1 MTTAH
6 TPPAGLRRAGAPERT
21 WRSVLA
27 AGLGNVMEWYD
38 VIIYAYMAPVLA
50 VLFFPKSDPTA
61 ALISTYAGLLISYLI
76 RPVGAMVIGNLADRH
91 GRKAALTLTIA
102 LMTVGVAIIAVTPT
116 YASIG
121 IAAPAILMVS
131 RLIQG
136 FSAGGEFGAATTFMA
151 ESADVGRRFVAS
163 WQASTQGMAMI
174 LAGVSGWLLFTTV
187 DTDAL
192 HDWAWRLP
200 FVFGILIGPIG
211 LWIRNR
217 IPDTPEFRETE
228 PIAHPLRTTLRDHWG
243 RVLVGTLC
251 VGMAGMGVYL
261 ITFLAA
267 YAIRLELAPWSGYA
281 AAATAG
287 AAVAVLAPCFG
298 RLADRVGAVPILFG
312 AAVTGFVAIHPLL
325 SFLLTHRTT
334 GALILV
340 EALLGVVIAAYFGTL
355 SGLLVDLFDTEV
367 RTTGIAL
374 SYNVGMVFMGS
385 LGPLLLTA
393 WSDVTLRAPA
403 YYFMLIAPLSMVG
416 VLLARRLYH
425 QR

>member
-1 MTTAH
+1 MTTAP
-6 TPPAGLRRAGAPERT
+6 TTASGLRRSAPRST
-21 WRSVLA
+21 WRSVVA

-50 VLFFPKSDPTA
+50 VLFFPKSDQTA
-61 ALISTYAGLLISYLI
+61 GLISTYAGLLISYLI
-76 RPVGAMVIGNLADRH
+76 RPVGAMVIGNLADKH
-91 GRKAALTLTIA
+91 GRKAALTLTIG
-102 LMTVGVAIIAVTPT
+102 LMTLGVAIIAVTPT

-121 IAAPAILMVS
+121 LAAPAILMVS

-151 ESADVGRRFVAS
+151 ESAQVGRRFLAS
-163 WQASTQGMAMI
+163 WQAATQGMAMI

-187 DTDAL
+187 DTETL
-192 HDWAWRLP
+192 HSWAWRLP
-200 FVFGILIGPIG
+200 FAFGILIGPIG

-217 IPDTPEFRETE
+217 IPDTEEFRATE

-251 VGMAGMGVYL
+251 VGLAGMGVYL

-267 YAIRLELAPWSGYA
+267 YAIRLDLAPWSGYA
-281 AAATAG
+281 AAAGAG
-287 AAVAVLAPCFG
+287 TVVAVLAPVFG
-298 RLADRVGAVPILFG
+298 RLSDRTGAVPILLG
-312 AAVTGFVAIHPLL
+312 AAVVGFVGIYPLL
-325 SFLLTHRTT
+325 SFLLGHRTT
-334 GALILV
+334 GALIVV
-340 EALLGVVIAAYFGTL
+340 ELALGVVIAAYFGTL
-355 SGLLVDLFDTEV
+355 SGLLVELFDTEV

-374 SYNVGMVFMGS
+374 SYNVGMIFMGS

-403 YYFMLIAPLSMVG
+403 YYFMLIAPLSVIG
-416 VLLARRLYH
+416 VLLARKVYR
-425 QR
+425 QP

>member
-1 MTTAH
+1 MTAAPVASGRRRSA
-6 TPPAGLRRAGAPERT
+6 TPST
-21 WRSVLA
+21 WRSVVA

-50 VLFFPKSDPTA
+50 VLFFPKSDQTA
-61 ALISTYAGLLISYLI
+61 GLISTYAGLLISYLI
-76 RPVGAMVIGNLADRH
+76 RPVGAMVIGNLADKH
-91 GRKAALTLTIA
+91 GRKSALTLTIA
-102 LMTVGVAIIAVTPT
+102 LMTLGVAIIAVTPT

-121 IAAPAILMVS
+121 LAAPAILMLS

-151 ESADVGRRFVAS
+151 ESSHAGRRFLAS
-163 WQASTQGMAMI
+163 WQAATQGVAMI

-187 DTDAL
+187 DTETL
-192 HDWAWRLP
+192 HSWAWRLP
-200 FVFGILIGPIG
+200 FAFGILIGPIG

-217 IPDTPEFRETE
+217 MPDTEEFRATE
-228 PIAHPLRTTLRDHWG
+228 PIANPLRVTLYNHAG

-267 YAIRLELAPWSGYA
+267 YAIRLDLASWSGYA
-281 AAATAG
+281 AAAVAG
-287 AAVAVLAPCFG
+287 TMVAVLAPLCG
-298 RLADRVGAVPILFG
+298 RLADRTGAIPILLG
-312 AAVTGFVAIHPLL
+312 AAALGFVGIYPLL
-325 SFLLTHRTT
+325 SFLLSHRTT
-334 GALILV
+334 GALIAV
-340 EALLGVVIAAYFGTL
+340 EACLGVIIAAYFGTV
-355 SGLLVDLFDTEV
+355 SGLLVELFDTEV

-374 SYNVGMVFMGS
+374 SYNIGMIFMGS

-403 YYFMLIAPLSMVG
+403 YYFMMIAPLSMIG
-416 VLLARRLYH
+416 VVLARKVYRQH
-425 QR
+425 

>member
-1 MTTAH
+1 MTTAP
-6 TPPAGLRRAGAPERT
+6 TPSAGLRRTAPRSS
-21 WRSVLA
+21 WRSVVA

-50 VLFFPKSDPTA
+50 VLFFPRSDQTA
-61 ALISTYAGLLISYLI
+61 GLISTYAGLLISYLI
-76 RPVGAMVIGNLADRH
+76 RPVGAMVIGNLADKH

-102 LMTVGVAIIAVTPT
+102 LMTLGVAIIAITPT

-121 IAAPAILMVS
+121 LAAPAILMVS

-151 ESADVGRRFVAS
+151 ESAQVGRRFLAS
-163 WQASTQGMAMI
+163 WQAATQGMAMI

-187 DTDAL
+187 DTETL
-192 HDWAWRLP
+192 HSWAWRLP

-217 IPDTPEFRETE
+217 IPDTEEFRATE
-228 PIAHPLRTTLRDHWG
+228 PIANPLRTTLRDHWG

-251 VGMAGMGVYL
+251 VSMAGMGVYL

-267 YAIRLELAPWSGYA
+267 YALRLDLAQWSGYA

-287 AAVAVLAPCFG
+287 TVIAVLAPCFG
-298 RLADRVGAVPILFG
+298 RLADRIGAVPILLT
-312 AAVTGFVAIHPLL
+312 AAVVGFVSIYPLL
-325 SFLLTHRTT
+325 SFLLSHRST

-340 EALLGVVIAAYFGTL
+340 EAFIGVVIAAYFGTL
-355 SGLLVDLFDTEV
+355 TGLLVELFDTEV

-374 SYNVGMVFMGS
+374 SYNVGMIFMGS

-403 YYFMLIAPLSMVG
+403 YYFMMIAPLSIIG
-416 VLLARRLYH
+416 VVLARKLYR
-425 QR
+425 QP

>member
-1 MTTAH
+1 MTTAP
-6 TPPAGLRRAGAPERT
+6 TTASGPRRAAPRSA
-21 WRSVLA
+21 WRSVVA

-76 RPVGAMVIGNLADRH
+76 RPVGAMVIGNLADKH
-91 GRKAALTLTIA
+91 GRKTALTLTIG
-102 LMTVGVAIIAVTPT
+102 LMTLGVAIIAVTPT

-121 IAAPAILMVS
+121 LAAPAILMVS

-151 ESADVGRRFVAS
+151 ESAQAGRRFLAS
-163 WQASTQGMAMI
+163 WQAATQGMAMI

-187 DTDAL
+187 DTETL
-192 HDWAWRLP
+192 HAWAWRLP
-200 FVFGILIGPIG
+200 FIFGILIGPIG

-217 IPDTPEFRETE
+217 IPDTEEFRATE
-228 PIAHPLRTTLRDHWG
+228 PIANPLRTTLREHWG

-267 YAIRLELAPWSGYA
+267 YAIRLDLAPWSGYA
-281 AAATAG
+281 AAAGAG
-287 AAVAVLAPCFG
+287 TVVAVLAPVFG
-298 RLADRVGAVPILFG
+298 RLADRTGAVPILLT
-312 AAVTGFVAIHPLL
+312 AAVVGFVSIYPLL
-325 SFLLTHRTT
+325 SFLLAHRTT
-334 GALILV
+334 GALIAV
-340 EALLGVVIAAYFGTL
+340 EVFLGVIIAAYFGTL
-355 SGLLVDLFDTEV
+355 TGLLVDLFDTEV

-374 SYNVGMVFMGS
+374 SYNVGMIFMGS

-403 YYFMLIAPLSMVG
+403 YYFMMIAPLSVIG
-416 VLLARRLYH
+416 VVLARRIYRQH
-425 QR
+425 